1 MGEPLSQLGSG
12 LEAGP
17 SSPLQR
23 KQALFAL
30 LVVTSVW
37 GATFI
42 WMKQALNALEPEIQD
57 LGRFQ
62 VVAILVA
69 ARFAVAAIAM
79 LLFFPKARAALFH
92 AEQWRGGLILGG
104 IMLVGFVT
112 QMIGLED
119 LALGNFSSLLA
130 CHHTSPKL
138 CDAKFSSFPSCVFLN
153 ITCTA

>member
-1 MGEPLSQLGSG
+1 MGETISQLGSG

-17 SSPLQR
+17 ATPLQR
-23 KQALFAL
+23 KKALFAL

-42 WMKQALNALEPEIQD
+42 WMKQALNALEPEIQE

-79 LLFFPKARAALFH
+79 VLVSLLTKPPTEETLQKFFPSAK
-92 AEQWRGGLILGG
+92 
-104 IMLVGFVT
+104 
-112 QMIGLED
+112 
-119 LALGNFSSLLA
+119 
-130 CHHTSPKL
+130 KL
-138 CDAKFSSFPSCVFLN
+138 
-153 ITCTA
+153 